1 MAEGPTL
8 CVFSS
13 HFTRGTL
20 GRKWDYHSISQM
32 GKEMPSV
39 PFMMLKCGRVA
50 GILGENVWVLCCPAP
65 AGGLPL
71 LLRQLDLNACLDKA
85 SSSTEAS
92 SSAEAANAF
101 DGST

>member
-1 MAEGPTL
+1 
-8 CVFSS
+8 
-13 HFTRGTL
+13 
-20 GRKWDYHSISQM
+20 M

-39 PFMMLKCGRVA
+39 PFMMLKCGGVA
-50 GILGENVWVLCCPAP
+50 GNLGENVWGLCCPAP

-71 LLRQLDLNACLDKA
+71 LLRQLDLNACSDKA
-85 SSSTEAS
+85 SSTEAS